1 MTRKPTYEELE
12 QRVKELEKEA
22 AKHKKLE
29 EVMRHQAHALGE
41 RVKEL
46 NCLYGMSNLV
56 EKKDISLE
64 EILQGTID
72 LIPPSWQYPEITSAR
87 IILEGKEFGTENFR
101 ETTWKQTSDIRAHGE
116 RIGTVEVCYLE
127 EKPESDDGP
136 FLKEER
142 NLINAIA
149 HRLRRIIE
157 RKRAEEGLWV
167 SEQRFRQFFEN
178 EPEYCYMISPEGV
191 ILDLNKS
198 ALKVLGYK
206 KEELVGKSLK
216 TIYAPEVLPK
226 TGVLFPKWRKTGKLK
241 DEELVI
247 ISKKRDRRTVL
258 LSADAVK
265 DRDGKILHSVSVQK
279 DITDRKRAEEALR
292 ESEEKYRSLVEST
305 EDSIYLVDRNRRYLF
320 VNKKHLSRFPLP
332 IGKVIGR
339 AYSDFHSEEET
350 KGFEEKV
357 KEVFETGKSLS
368 YEYRSQRDGGYFLR
382 TLSPVK
388 EPDGETTDVTVVSK
402 NVTERKRAEEAFRQ
416 AAALKTLTTVLEN
429 FIGDSLG
436 NLLFIVYGQLGLCEL
451 SDSIDQV
458 RSNISAATQGLNELI
473 QGTQAYQE
481 FSSLTEGS
489 LGDINSVAFGPIL
502 EPFLSGKPLQTYQK
516 KRFPINPKV
525 KLRFAYDPEQE
536 GVLSWEELPPVSGSK
551 RAIATALQETLINA
565 VESYDPGKGG
575 HVMVSAK
582 KEGYKLI
589 LEIADKGRGMSN
601 EEREKSQLPF
611 FKILGIKGS
620 ARLGLG
626 AYIARQSAEYCGGDI
641 HIESREGIG
650 TTASIS
656 FKVSDQ
662 VS

>member
-1 MTRKPTYEELE
+1 MTKKPTYEELE

-22 AKHKKLE
+22 AKHKKTE

-72 LIPPSWQYPEITSAR
+72 LILPSWQYPEITSAR
-87 IILEGKEFGTENFR
+87 IILEGKEFATENFR

-226 TGVLFPKWRKTGKLK
+226 TRVLFPKWRETGKLK

-247 ISKKRDRRTVL
+247 ISKKGDRRTVL

-292 ESEEKYRSLVEST
+292 ESEEKYRCLVEST
-305 EDSIYLVDRNRRYLF
+305 EDSIYLVDRNCRYLF
-320 VNKKHLSRFPLP
+320 VNKKHLSRFTLP
-332 IGKVIGR
+332 KGKVIGR

-357 KEVFETGKSLS
+357 KEVLETRKSLS

-388 EPDGETTDVTVVSK
+388 KPDGETTAVTVVSK
-402 NVTERKRAEEAFRQ
+402 NISERKRAEEAFRQ

-436 NLLFIVYGQLGLCEL
+436 NLLFIVYGQLGLCGL
-451 SDSIDQV
+451 NDNIAQI

-489 LGDINSVAFGPIL
+489 LGDISSVALGPML

-525 KLRFAYDPEQE
+525 KLRFVYDPRQQ
-536 GVLSWEELPPVSGSK
+536 GALSWEELPPVSGSK

-582 KEGYKLI
+582 KEDRNLI
-589 LEIADKGRGMSN
+589 IEIADTGRGMGN
-601 EEREKSQLPF
+601 EERDKSQLPF
-611 FKILGIKGS
+611 FKILGMKGS

-626 AYIARQSAEYCGGDI
+626 AYIARQSVEYCGGDI
-641 HIESREGIG
+641 HIESREGVG
-650 TTASIS
+650 TTASILL
-656 FKVSDQ
+656 KVSDQ

>member
-1 MTRKPTYEELE
+1 MARKPTYEELE

-22 AKHKKLE
+22 AKHKKTE

-87 IILEGKEFGTENFR
+87 IILEGKELGTETFR

-142 NLINAIA
+142 NLINTIA

-157 RKRAEEGLWV
+157 RKRAEEGL
-167 SEQRFRQFFEN
+167 
-178 EPEYCYMISPEGV
+178 
-191 ILDLNKS
+191 
-198 ALKVLGYK
+198 
-206 KEELVGKSLK
+206 
-216 TIYAPEVLPK
+216 
-226 TGVLFPKWRKTGKLK
+226 
-241 DEELVI
+241 
-247 ISKKRDRRTVL
+247 
-258 LSADAVK
+258 
-265 DRDGKILHSVSVQK
+265 
-279 DITDRKRAEEALR
+279 R

-305 EDSIYLVDRNRRYLF
+305 GDSIYLVDRNCRYLF
-320 VNKKHLSRFPLP
+320 VNKKHLSRFTLP

-357 KEVFETGKSLS
+357 KEVFKTGKSLS

-388 EPDGETTDVTVVSK
+388 EPDGETTAVTVVSK

-436 NLLFIVYGQLGLCEL
+436 NLLFIVHGQLGLCEL
-451 SDSIDQV
+451 SDSINQV

-489 LGDINSVAFGPIL
+489 LGDINSVALSCIL
-502 EPFLSGKPLQTYQK
+502 EPLLSGKPLQTYQK
-516 KRFPINPKV
+516 RRFPINPKV
-525 KLRFAYDPEQE
+525 KLRFAYDPKQQ
-536 GVLSWEELPPVSGSK
+536 GALSWEELPSVSGSK

-582 KEGYKLI
+582 KEDHNLI
-589 LEIADKGRGMSN
+589 LEIADNGRGMSK
-601 EEREKSQLPF
+601 EDRDKSQLPF
-611 FKILGIKGS
+611 FKALGVKQSG
-620 ARLGLG
+620 RLGLG
-626 AYIARQSAEYCGGDI
+626 AYVAFESAKYCGVDI
-641 HIESREGIG
+641 QIESTEGLG
-650 TTASIS
+650 TTASILL
-656 FKVSDQ
+656 KVSDQ